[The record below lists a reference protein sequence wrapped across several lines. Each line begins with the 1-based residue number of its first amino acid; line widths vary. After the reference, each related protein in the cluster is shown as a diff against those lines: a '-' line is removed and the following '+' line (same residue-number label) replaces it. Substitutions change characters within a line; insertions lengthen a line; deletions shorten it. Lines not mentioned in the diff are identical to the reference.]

1 MIYLINELMHRRL
14 KTEDLF
20 LGVLAMALLVGAFV
34 GAGALVGKLA
44 VLVISFMAIIAFVGL
59 VVFITYRFTPPVQYV
74 ERRYIERCYVE
85 QASEPTYIEVHHY
98 HEHIHRVEQ
107 PTQRMIEQRPD
118 TVQWRV
124 ESPQPQ
130 RRMIGKKEP
139 IYAGTSK
146 RPERI
151 GVTYG

>member
-20 LGVLAMALLVGAFV
+20 LGVLAMALMVGAFV

-74 ERRYIERCYVE
+74 ERCYVE
-85 QASEPTYIEVHHY
+85 QESEPTYIEVHHY

-124 ESPQPQ
+124 EAPQPQ
-130 RRMIGKKEP
+130 RRMIGKREP

-151 GVTYG
+151 EVRHG